1 MTELPL
7 DIILPVWNRP
17 VDVRAALAS
26 FVADSPMARI
36 VMVNNGSERETESIL
51 DEFAEA
57 LDERALLVA
66 TARNIGTIAALNL
79 GFSKS
84 TAPLILVATPF
95 TRLSAGWFESV
106 AAHFANCPDT
116 GSLTIVKA
124 KKSASSPFI
133 ESDHGS
139 FDAMIIRRSLYESI
153 GGFDESMDGSL
164 WALRD
169 FARRSLAKG
178 FFTESLYSSHLAL
191 LDYRELGSDSRRKER
206 IAQARDCYTGR
217 WGVARTFLFNCG
229 DSLFENDA
237 AALRSALLQA
247 ARHGD
252 RIVVTAGNKISKELQ
267 SYGFAGMHENV
278 SFQPLPRFFT
288 HRAFSRVIESTAVS
302 DDAAFLISDSSEVDS
317 SLKQIAFADF
327 LAMTDKRN
335 ELYR

>member
-1 MTELPL
+1 MIEFPL

-26 FVADSPMARI
+26 FVSDSPMARI
-36 VMVNNGSERETESIL
+36 IMVNNGSERETESIL

-57 LDERALLVA
+57 LDDRALLVA

-84 TAPLILVATPF
+84 TAPLMLVASPF

-106 AAHFANCPDT
+106 AAHLANRPDT
-116 GSLTIVKA
+116 GSLKIAKA
-124 KKSASSPFI
+124 ITSTSSPSI

-139 FDAMIIRRSLYESI
+139 FDSMIIRNTLYSAI
-153 GGFDESMDGSL
+153 GGFDENMDGSL

-169 FARRSLAKG
+169 FARRSLTKG
-178 FFTESLYSSHLAL
+178 FLTESLFSRNLTL
-191 LDYRELGSDSRRKER
+191 LDYRELGSDSKRKER
-206 IAQARDCYTGR
+206 IFSARECYMLR
-217 WGVARTFLFNCG
+217 WGGQRTFLLNCG
-229 DSLFENDA
+229 DFLFGTDASSLKN
-237 AALRSALLQA
+237 ALLQT

-252 RIVVTAGNKISKELQ
+252 RVVLTAENSIARELK

-278 SFQPLPRFFT
+278 SFQPLPRFFSQ
-288 HRAFSRVIESTAVS
+288 RALARIIESTLAL
-302 DDAAFLISDSSEVDS
+302 DAAAFLISDSPEFEAGLQKLSFE
-317 SLKQIAFADF
+317 DF

-335 ELYR
+335 ELYC